1 MATSLQSLKGKRV
14 ALRQIAQNEQLSL
27 ANSEPG
33 GFVMTDTRK
42 PVESLLTDYDIF
54 EPSFVANPY
63 PGYSEIRESE
73 CPIARTE
80 RYEGSWLPTRYEDVV
95 ALAQEYE
102 IFTSRGILVM
112 PPPPGQ
118 AEGAYGGVAAPP
130 ITSDPPDHHW
140 HRRLILPVF
149 APQAVAKYEQ
159 STRDL
164 CNALI
169 DEFIDKGT
177 ADAAAD
183 YAQHIPVRVISNML
197 GVPLDMEET
206 FTGWVRGVLENMH
219 DVELR
224 KRSRLAI
231 IEYFLAQV
239 EDRKTNP
246 RENDLI
252 SELMNTEVEGK
263 KVPIE
268 YVLGVCNLM
277 LVAGIDT
284 TWSAIGSVMWHMAQ
298 HPEHRKQLR
307 ENDDLWPTAIEELL
321 RVYAPVTMA
330 RIVDRDIEF
339 QGCPMKAGDRVL
351 MAFPA
356 ANRDPRQF
364 ENPDEV
370 ILDREHNRHVAF
382 GSGIHRCAG
391 SNLARLEVRV
401 ALQTWLKRIPE
412 FELVDPATVTWAGGQ
427 VHGPRSCMVK
437 F

>member
-1 MATSLQSLKGKRV
+1 
-14 ALRQIAQNEQLSL
+14 
-27 ANSEPG
+27 
-33 GFVMTDTRK
+33 MTDTRK
-42 PVESLLTDYDIF
+42 PVEDLLTDYDIF
-54 EPSFVANPY
+54 DPEFVKNPY
-63 PGYSEIRESE
+63 PGYSEIRESK
-73 CPIARTE
+73 CPIAHTD
-80 RYEGSWLPTRYEDVV
+80 RYQGSWLPTRYEDVV
-95 ALAQEYE
+95 AIAQEFE
-102 IFTSRGILVM
+102 TFTSRQILVM
-112 PPPPGQ
+112 PPAEGRN
-118 AEGAYGGVAAPP
+118 EGAYAGVAAPP

-140 HRRLILPVF
+140 HRRLILPIF
-149 APQAVAKYEQ
+149 SPQSVAKYEQ
-159 STRDL
+159 GTRDL

-183 YAQHIPVRVISNML
+183 YAQHIPVRVIATML
-197 GVPLDMEET
+197 GVPLEMEPE
-206 FTGWVRGVLENMH
+206 FTEWVRGVLENMT
-219 DVELR
+219 DKELR
-224 KRSRLAI
+224 MKSFVNI
-231 IEYFLAQV
+231 VEFFMGQV
-239 EDRKTNP
+239 EDRRKNP

-252 SELMNTEVEGK
+252 TELMNAEVEGK

-268 YVLGVCNLM
+268 YVLGVCQLM

-284 TWSAIGSVMWHMAQ
+284 TWSAIGSCMWHMAQ

-307 ENDDLWPTAIEELL
+307 ENPDLWPTAIEELL

-330 RIVDRDIEF
+330 RIVDHDTEF

-370 ILDREHNRHVAF
+370 ILDRQNNRHVAF

-391 SNLARLEVRV
+391 SNLARLEVRI
-401 ALQTWLKRIPE
+401 ALQTWLERIPE
-412 FELVDPATVTWAGGQ
+412 FELVDPNSVTWVGGQ

>member
-1 MATSLQSLKGKRV
+1 
-14 ALRQIAQNEQLSL
+14 
-27 ANSEPG
+27 
-33 GFVMTDTRK
+33 MTDIRK
-42 PVESLLTDYDIF
+42 PVEDLLTDYDIF
-54 EPSFVANPY
+54 DPEFVKNPY
-63 PGYSEIRESE
+63 PGYSEIRESQ
-73 CPIARTE
+73 CPIAHTD
-80 RYEGSWLPTRYEDVV
+80 RYQGSWLPTRYEDVV
-95 ALAQEYE
+95 AIAQEFE
-102 IFTSRGILVM
+102 TFTSRQILVM
-112 PPPPGQ
+112 PPAEGRN
-118 AEGAYGGVAAPP
+118 EGAYAGVAAPP

-140 HRRLILPVF
+140 HRRLILPIF
-149 APQAVAKYEQ
+149 SPQSVAKYEQ
-159 STRDL
+159 GTRDL

-183 YAQHIPVRVISNML
+183 YAQHIPVRVIATML
-197 GVPLDMEET
+197 GVPLEMEPE
-206 FTGWVRGVLENMH
+206 FTEWVRGVLENMT
-219 DVELR
+219 DKELR
-224 KRSRLAI
+224 MKSFFNI
-231 IEYFLAQV
+231 VEFFMGQV
-239 EDRKTNP
+239 EDRKKNP

-252 SELMNTEVEGK
+252 TELMNAEVEGK

-268 YVLGVCNLM
+268 YVLGVCQLM

-284 TWSAIGSVMWHMAQ
+284 TWSAIGSCMWHMAQ

-307 ENDDLWPTAIEELL
+307 ENPDLWPTAIEELL

-330 RIVDRDIEF
+330 RIVDHDIEF

-370 ILDREHNRHVAF
+370 ILDRENNRHVAF

-401 ALQTWLKRIPE
+401 ALQTWLARIPE
-412 FELVDPATVTWAGGQ
+412 FELVDPTAVTWVGGQ

>member
-1 MATSLQSLKGKRV
+1 
-14 ALRQIAQNEQLSL
+14 
-27 ANSEPG
+27 
-33 GFVMTDTRK
+33 
-42 PVESLLTDYDIF
+42 LLTDYDIF

-169 DEFIDKGT
+169 DEFIDKGK

-206 FTGWVRGVLENMH
+206 FTGWVRGVLENMT
-219 DVELR
+219 DMELR

-239 EDRKTNP
+239 EDRKKNP

-401 ALQTWLKRIPE
+401 ALQTWLERIPE

>member
-1 MATSLQSLKGKRV
+1 
-14 ALRQIAQNEQLSL
+14 
-27 ANSEPG
+27 
-33 GFVMTDTRK
+33 MTDTRK

-102 IFTSRGILVM
+102 VFTSRGILVM

-219 DVELR
+219 DMELR

-307 ENDDLWPTAIEELL
+307 EKDDLWPPAIEELL

-391 SNLARLEVRV
+391 SNLARLEVRI
-401 ALQTWLKRIPE
+401 ALQTWLERIPE
-412 FELVDPATVTWAGGQ
+412 FELVDPTTVTWAGGQ
-427 VHGPRSCMVK
+427 VHGPRSCKVK

>member
-1 MATSLQSLKGKRV
+1 
-14 ALRQIAQNEQLSL
+14 
-27 ANSEPG
+27 
-33 GFVMTDTRK
+33 MTDTRK
-42 PVESLLTDYDIF
+42 PVSDLLTDYDIF
-54 EPSFVANPY
+54 DPEFVKNPY
-63 PGYSEIRESE
+63 PGYSEIRESK
-73 CPIARTE
+73 CPIAHTD
-80 RYEGSWLPTRYEDVV
+80 RYQGSWLPTRYDDVV
-95 ALAQEYE
+95 AIAQEFE
-102 IFTSRGILVM
+102 TFTSRQILVM
-112 PPPPGQ
+112 PPAEGRN
-118 AEGAYGGVAAPP
+118 EGAYAGVAAPP

-140 HRRLILPVF
+140 HRRLILPIF
-149 APQAVAKYEQ
+149 SPQSVAKYEQ
-159 STRDL
+159 GTRDL

-183 YAQHIPVRVISNML
+183 YAQHIPVRVIATML
-197 GVPLDMEET
+197 GVPLEMEPE
-206 FTGWVRGVLENMH
+206 FTEWVRGVLENMT
-219 DVELR
+219 DKELR
-224 KRSRLAI
+224 MKSFFNI
-231 IEYFLAQV
+231 VEFFMGQV
-239 EDRKTNP
+239 EDRRKNP

-252 SELMNTEVEGK
+252 TELMNAEVEGK

-268 YVLGVCNLM
+268 YVLGVCQLM

-284 TWSAIGSVMWHMAQ
+284 TWSAIGSCMWHMAQ

-307 ENDDLWPTAIEELL
+307 ENPDLWPTAIEELL

-330 RIVDRDIEF
+330 RIVDHDTEF

-370 ILDREHNRHVAF
+370 ILDRQNNRHVAF

-401 ALQTWLKRIPE
+401 ALQTWLERIPE
-412 FELVDPATVTWAGGQ
+412 FELVDPNSVTWVGGQ

>member
-1 MATSLQSLKGKRV
+1 
-14 ALRQIAQNEQLSL
+14 
-27 ANSEPG
+27 
-33 GFVMTDTRK
+33 MTDTRK
-42 PVESLLTDYDIF
+42 PVESMLTDYDIF

-164 CNALI
+164 CNSLI

-206 FTGWVRGVLENMH
+206 FTGWVRGVLENMT
-219 DVELR
+219 DMELR

-239 EDRKTNP
+239 EDRKKNP

-401 ALQTWLKRIPE
+401 ALQTWLERIPE

>member
-1 MATSLQSLKGKRV
+1 
-14 ALRQIAQNEQLSL
+14 
-27 ANSEPG
+27 
-33 GFVMTDTRK
+33 MTDTRK

-169 DEFIDKGT
+169 DEFIDKGK

-206 FTGWVRGVLENMH
+206 FTGWVRGVLENMT
-219 DVELR
+219 DMELR

-239 EDRKTNP
+239 EDRKKNP

-401 ALQTWLKRIPE
+401 ALQTWLERIPE
-412 FELVDPATVTWAGGQ
+412 FELVDPSTVTWAGGQ

>member
-1 MATSLQSLKGKRV
+1 MATSLQSLKGKHV
-14 ALRQIAQNEQLSL
+14 VPRQIARNEQSLL

-33 GFVMTDTRK
+33 GFIMTDTRK

-219 DVELR
+219 DMELR

-391 SNLARLEVRV
+391 SNLARLEVRI
-401 ALQTWLKRIPE
+401 ALQTWLERIPE